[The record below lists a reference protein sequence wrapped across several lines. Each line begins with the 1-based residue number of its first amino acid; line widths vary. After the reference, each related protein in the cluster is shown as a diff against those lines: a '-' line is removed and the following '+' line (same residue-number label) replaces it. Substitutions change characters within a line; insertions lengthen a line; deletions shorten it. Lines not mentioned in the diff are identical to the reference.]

1 MYHFI
6 VNPNSRSGKGRL
18 LWNKIYNE
26 LESKNVDYKIYFTEI
41 ENNGTKIA
49 HEITKDYHECN
60 IIAIGGDGTVNKVV
74 PYVQQHHLKIVFHI
88 QGHPF

>member
-26 LESKNVDYKIYFTEI
+26 LENENVDYKIYFTEI
-41 ENNGTKIA
+41 ENNGTK
-49 HEITKDYHECN
+49 
-60 IIAIGGDGTVNKVV
+60 
-74 PYVQQHHLKIVFHI
+74 QHMKLQKTIMSVI
-88 QGHPF
+88 

>member
-26 LESKNVDYKIYFTEI
+26 LKSKNVDYKIYFTEI
-41 ENNGTKIA
+41 GWNRVDMSFTNDGKTVVS
-49 HEITKDYHECN
+49 
-60 IIAIGGDGTVNKVV
+60 IGYRTT
-74 PYVQQHHLKIVFHI
+74 Y
-88 QGHPF
+88 